1 MGILIV
7 SPVALSMLVL
17 GSLGILL
24 RSTEVIHQFEKWQFS
39 SDLTKNDFGVKV
51 LFYGIIT

>member
-1 MGILIV
+1 MKELRVIKIMGILIV

-24 RSTEVIHQFEKWQFS
+24 RSTEVIHQFEK
-39 SDLTKNDFGVKV
+39 
-51 LFYGIIT
+51 

>member
-1 MGILIV
+1 
-7 SPVALSMLVL
+7 LSMLVL